1 MAGFVSVL
9 TSMMWSVCF
18 FSQLDFLAPLGVPH
32 SSTDPALLPL
42 STEIWEQGKWEHMK
56 DPTEIHWLDI
66 KRRGQKESSGYCPIS
81 GVSRGWAEFMSPFP
95 HCWVSALPQ
104 PSDFWSERFKKRHQN
119 IKVIWEEDG
128 EPCYLRVLLS
138 LLSKERFFQFLCYL
152 REIILGSYSLACV
165 QLENRLSFNM
175 KYAIQIQNSS
185 FEIKS
190 IYLIFTA
197 LGEE

>member
-1 MAGFVSVL
+1 
-9 TSMMWSVCF
+9 
-18 FSQLDFLAPLGVPH
+18 
-32 SSTDPALLPL
+32 
-42 STEIWEQGKWEHMK
+42 MK

-66 KRRGQKESSGYCPIS
+66 KRRGQKESSGHCPFS

-95 HCWVSALPQ
+95 HCWVSALLQ
-104 PSDFWSERFKKRHQN
+104 PSDFWSEWFKMRHRN

-138 LLSKERFFQFLCYL
+138 LLSKERFFQLLCYL
-152 REIILGSYSLACV
+152 REIILGSHSLACM

-197 LGEE
+197 LDEEQNQDRRSKKQVGHHPAAGWLPGAWQVFCRDETQQQSSQPALDMQKL